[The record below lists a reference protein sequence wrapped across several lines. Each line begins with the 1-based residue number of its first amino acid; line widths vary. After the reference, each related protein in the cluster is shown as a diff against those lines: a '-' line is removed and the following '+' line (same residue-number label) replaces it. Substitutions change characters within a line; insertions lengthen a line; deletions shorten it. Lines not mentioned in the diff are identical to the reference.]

1 MLACVGVYGV
11 RSRAVAARRREMGI
25 RLAMGARPADL
36 MSLVVG
42 EGMKLVLIGL
52 AIGVGASIAIS
63 RMFEQ
68 WLFAT
73 PIVDLRALAIAV
85 TTLGGAAFAASWLPA
100 RRAARVDPLTVL
112 RDD

>member
-1 MLACVGVYGV
+1 
-11 RSRAVAARRREMGI
+11 MGI
-25 RLAMGARPADL
+25 RLAMGARPADVTA
-36 MSLVVG
+36 LVVS
-42 EGMKLVLIGL
+42 EGMRLVLIGL
-52 AIGVGASIAIS
+52 TIGMAAAIAVT

-73 PIVDLRALAIAV
+73 PIVDARALTIAIG
-85 TTLGGAAFAASWLPA
+85 TLGGAALAASWLPA